1 MQHDFSGFTYD
12 KTRDHDRLKKQL
24 SAVFNL
30 MRDGRFRTLQ
40 DIELLLGYPQ
50 SSISAR
56 LRDFRKKNFGQHTVN
71 REYVSKGLFK
81 YQLIINGNK
90 AKGE

>member
-1 MQHDFSGFTYD
+1 MHQQFHGKTYD
-12 KTRDHDRLKKQL
+12 DHRDKDRLKKQSL
-24 SAVFNL
+24 TVFNL
-30 MRDGRFRTLQ
+30 MVDSKWRTLR
-40 DIELLLGYPQ
+40 DIELLTGYPQ

-56 LRDFRKKNFGQHTVN
+56 LRDFRKTSFGGHAVN